1 MSFISKDSS
10 TANTSSSS
18 ISREEESDHILLINQ
33 YKNQLDEVSAVI
45 EVANDEDK
53 AKLQELQINLI
64 NILELTL
71 SQLNSLQKNSDNE
84 VKKEKRESSSTA
96 VKCSSENLDDEF
108 EKFKSELA
116 DLNEEDEYKIE
127 NSKEMEKLNESLKT
141 LEGQN
146 VRVPFSE
153 RWGGFSYHNAVVLSV
168 VEEENPTIAFENPQ
182 VMVLFSQPTSISMLP
197 CRFFLDGRCKFDSEK
212 CKFSHGEKVSVEKLK
227 EYTIPDRDKIISG
240 SNVLALHDGQDIWH
254 RGKVEDVLENRS
266 GFSFNCTNCGTVYE
280 VALELMFPLYADED
294 EEELEKITT
303 NSSKE
308 KDLELKTDVEDD
320 EEKQVVVPT
329 EIWLQ
334 NSLTTKLGEWEKY
347 TKGIGS
353 KLMAKMG
360 YIVGTGLGPK
370 GEGRVDPVS
379 AYVYP
384 QGVSLDHCMH
394 LRESSNGEAL
404 WQVEKRLL
412 NQQKKQ
418 EEKEKRHQNYL
429 KANTSVFD
437 IINSKLGPRDEL
449 KQPAEA
455 SGDSNMNT
463 SKGSLKKDS
472 TKELNK
478 KNLQLSSNIEKLKGE
493 VLNLQ
498 KTKNRHANDAATT
511 KVIDKKLQDKM
522 EELSSLQKAANRVEY
537 EQQKRRNIQ
546 KLCTF

>member
-1 MSFISKDSS
+1 
-10 TANTSSSS
+10 
-18 ISREEESDHILLINQ
+18 
-33 YKNQLDEVSAVI
+33 LDEVSAVI

-84 VKKEKRESSSTA
+84 VKKEKRESSSSNS
-96 VKCSSENLDDEF
+96 VKCSSDNLDDEF

-182 VMVLFSQPTSISMLP
+182 VTVLFSQPTSISMLP
-197 CRFFLDGRCKFDSEK
+197 CRFFLDGRCKFDSDK

-240 SNVLALHDGQDIWH
+240 SNVLALHEGQDIWH
-254 RGKVEDVLENRS
+254 RGKVEDVLEDRA

-294 EEELEKITT
+294 EEELEKITM
-303 NSSKE
+303 NCSKE
-308 KDLELKTDVEDD
+308 KDLQLKTDVEDD

-384 QGVSLDHCMH
+384 QGVSLVIILHEVITACI
-394 LRESSNGEAL
+394 LEN
-404 WQVEKRLL
+404 QVTVKPFGKWKKRLL

-455 SGDSNMNT
+455 SGDSTMNT

-498 KTKNRHANDAATT
+498 KTKNRHANDAATM
-511 KVIDKKLQDKM
+511 KVIDKKLQDKK

>member
-1 MSFISKDSS
+1 
-10 TANTSSSS
+10 
-18 ISREEESDHILLINQ
+18 
-33 YKNQLDEVSAVI
+33 
-45 EVANDEDK
+45 
-53 AKLQELQINLI
+53 
-64 NILELTL
+64 
-71 SQLNSLQKNSDNE
+71 
-84 VKKEKRESSSTA
+84 
-96 VKCSSENLDDEF
+96 
-108 EKFKSELA
+108 
-116 DLNEEDEYKIE
+116 
-127 NSKEMEKLNESLKT
+127 MEKLNESLKT

-182 VMVLFSQPTSISMLP
+182 VTVLFSQPTSISMLP
-197 CRFFLDGRCKFDSEK
+197 CRFFLGRCKFDSDK

-280 VALELMFPLYADED
+280 VALELMYPLYADED

-303 NSSKE
+303 
-308 KDLELKTDVEDD
+308 
-320 EEKQVVVPT
+320 
-329 EIWLQ
+329 
-334 NSLTTKLGEWEKY
+334 
-347 TKGIGS
+347 GIGS

-498 KTKNRHANDAATT
+498 KTKNRHASDAATT